1 MDMST
6 SKLVVSLFGAALL
19 SSGSVVAAQHFHAA
33 LSDVSFREQEQIQG
47 LLKNLVTQADL
58 ESLTTERD
66 RLTTQLAATTRG
78 LHERMNE
85 LARVNRKLPG
95 LRGFITILISL
106 LSQYDFDLSKLDGHL
121 SRLGIE
127 RPSFLPDRQRLPS
140 PKHVDAVVAHK
151 ERADSYQVHI
161 EVLVAALAAVRSR
174 APAFSSSAPAFNPGA
189 STFSPAITTF
199 TPGAATFQPSGAA
212 TPSKQEVV
220 STPSAAP
227 TPRSNCKTSAA
238 KGSGA
243 LR

>member
-6 SKLVVSLFGAALL
+6 SKLIVSLFGAALL
-19 SSGSVVAAQHFHAA
+19 GGGSVVAAQHFHAA
-33 LSDVSFREQEQIQG
+33 LSGPSSREQEQIQE

-85 LARVNRKLPG
+85 LARVNCKLPV
-95 LRGFITILISL
+95 LRGFITIFISL
-106 LSQYDFDLSKLDGHL
+106 LSQYDFDLSELDGHL

-127 RPSFLPDRQRLPS
+127 QPSFLPDRRRLPS
-140 PKHVDAVVAHK
+140 PKQVDPVVAHK

-174 APAFSSSAPAFNPGA
+174 APAFNPGV
-189 STFSPAITTF
+189 STFSPGTTTS

-212 TPSKQEVV
+212 THFNQEVV
-220 STPSAAP
+220 STPCAAP
-227 TPRSNCKTSAA
+227 TPRANYKTSAA
-238 KGSGA
+238 NGSGA